1 MPSDAEQI
9 AAIKTQTLTL
19 IEEITAEPKPTYNVD
34 GQMVAWEQYLEQLR
48 QTVDWCNR
56 KLASEEPFEFHSRGV
71 T

>member
-34 GQMVAWEQYLEQLR
+34 GQMVAWERYLEQLR

-56 KLASEEPFEFHSRGV
+56 KLAGEEPFEFHSRGV